1 MSKYELFASNITR
14 QTHILYISKV
24 KNAVNDVK
32 LEKNAEADGLKA
44 EHIKFARP
52 AVKVLYIVPYINIS
66 YSQPILQDKLIYS
79 ISL

>member
-1 MSKYELFASNITR
+1 MSQDYWTIRNILLLNLT
-14 QTHILYISKV
+14 KV
-24 KNAVNDVK
+24 KNAVNGVK
-32 LEKNAEADGLKA
+32 LEKNADADGLKA

>member
-1 MSKYELFASNITR
+1 MSQDYWTIRNILLLNLT
-14 QTHILYISKV
+14 KV
-24 KNAVNDVK
+24 KNAVNGVK
-32 LEKNAEADGLKA
+32 LEKNADADGLKA

-66 YSQPILQDKLIYS
+66 YSQPILQDKFIYS